1 MFSGIALEP
10 MSRRGLPLWHTEP
23 PPLEQNPVSAMIR
36 SLKFS
41 RKHAL
46 KLHSSRH
53 SYYTTALLHCS
64 CCARALLCCS
74 YYAVPIVLMHCYTVP
89 FTSLNYNLMPY
100 SIWQLFERF
109 CYRKNGLGVN
119 KELPF
124 YSTSVIFQSFVLKNF
139 FLLPVKVSQG
149 VSLILKTQC
158 GSLVYQFI

>member
-1 MFSGIALEP
+1 

-41 RKHAL
+41 RNHAL

-64 CCARALLCCS
+64 CCARALLRCS
-74 YYAVPIVLMHCYTVP
+74 YYAVPIVLMHCSFYITELQFDALQYMAMV
-89 FTSLNYNLMPY
+89 
-100 SIWQLFERF
+100 ERF